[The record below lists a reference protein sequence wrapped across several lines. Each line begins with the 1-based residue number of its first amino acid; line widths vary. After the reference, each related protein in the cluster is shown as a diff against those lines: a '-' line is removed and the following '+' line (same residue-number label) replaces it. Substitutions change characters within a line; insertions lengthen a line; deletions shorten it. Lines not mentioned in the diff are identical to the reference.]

1 MNIADEKYVSLTTFR
16 KNGDAVAT
24 PVWIVP
30 VGDNEAGFWTSSTS
44 GKVKRIRNT
53 SLVTLQPS
61 DSRGRVTAGSAVV
74 EGTARL
80 VDSGTT
86 FDEIGRKVKAKY
98 GFMVPVSKL
107 FAKISALVKRRKQ
120 PYGDVAVVITLP

>member
-1 MNIADEKYVSLTTFR
+1 MTIADEKYVSLTTFR

-30 VGDNEAGFWTSSTS
+30 VGDNEVGFWTSSTS
-44 GKVKRIRNT
+44 GKVKRIGHTER
-53 SLVTLQPS
+53 VTLQPS
-61 DSRGRVTAGSAVV
+61 DSRGRITAGSSVV

-80 VDSGTT
+80 VDGGATY
-86 FDEIGRKVKAKY
+86 DDIGRKVKAKY

-107 FAKISALVKRRKQ
+107 FAKIGALVKRRKQ
-120 PYGDVAVVITLP
+120 PYGDVAVVITLS